1 MRIVALLASLML
13 VAGAAGEQFWIEY
26 DASCGLFPE
35 ECGWNRLAM
44 EGGAERSLD
53 DGLLTLDSLAG
64 LGVIDCYGI
73 GRPISLAPG
82 ESFVMQWRLRVN

>member
-1 MRIVALLASLML
+1 
-13 VAGAAGEQFWIEY
+13 
-26 DASCGLFPE
+26 
-35 ECGWNRLAM
+35 
-44 EGGAERSLD
+44 LD